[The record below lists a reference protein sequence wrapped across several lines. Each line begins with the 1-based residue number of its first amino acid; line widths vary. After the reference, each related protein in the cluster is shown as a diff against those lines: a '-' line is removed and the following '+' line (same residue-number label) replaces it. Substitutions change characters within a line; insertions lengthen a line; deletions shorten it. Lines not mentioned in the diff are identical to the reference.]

1 MADEDMNRPYIGYR
15 SAGRRPESQQDRRAS
30 ADAPLAALRGFLS
43 GVLGAPGDIESLVRM
58 LPGLSERTVFP
69 TSADVESRLP
79 LRTVSE
85 TPVGRVATTGG
96 QLAGGFYNGPGS
108 PLRVIAKAPSI
119 AGRAGREFL
128 QSNVPVHVV
137 KPKGGNWIGQ
147 SIEEGLSPLKRPLGL
162 SSTDDLREYL
172 ETARAEFPDLVPQY
186 EQQLRER
193 IPKEAINKWIEGPL
207 TKYVKTYMGTP
218 EDPVRVMI
226 ERRAGA
232 AQSAYQTAADEANK
246 QLTRAAQIRAE
257 GPRPG
262 MPPGIW
268 EGAIDRAQYQ
278 GETGLQAA
286 EDALRMSEKSQ
297 AHVPLEDF
305 WALGDPTYT
314 PWPVRKA
321 REKAGFP
328 VEGMAQSPAAKGWE
342 RGSDLMVKST
352 PAGEVASRFPGY
364 AESNPWLSKLDP
376 NEPVYTLGSLGED
389 PAGAGLPELVNTLE
403 YALNP
408 RTRMPEH
415 LRLKPEDL
423 AGYSME
429 KAAQRAADIHAWQAE
444 QQAARDA
451 AKAAKLAQS
460 PAVQTFKEYPESA
473 RGLRWVEIT
482 KPKTDLPK
490 GWQLK
495 EAPWG
500 GDFEVLDDTGVQRA
514 VGTSADEALSKI
526 RGSEGTR
533 LLEEQLKNEG
543 RLMDNCVGGYC
554 SKVESGKTKIY
565 SLRDAKGNPHVTVEV
580 APPTESA
587 YDYWT
592 QTKGLGPESDE
603 FDQWVAANKGSLPKG
618 GYDAW
623 YRRWAKETG
632 REVMEPPPSII
643 QIKGKQNKAPGEQYL
658 PYVQDFVKSG
668 RWADI
673 GDIKNAGMRQ
683 WTERVQDLP
692 SGLMGGMP
700 RFEDI
705 PRGYYT
711 EDELSGLIKD
721 WQQKTGNAP
730 RFAAG
735 GLVNAEPVSYNPDL
749 VDSMVEQLRT
759 ELMHGQ

>member
-1 MADEDMNRPYIGYR
+1 VADEDLNRPYIGYR

-58 LPGLSERTVFP
+58 LPGLSERTVLP
-69 TSADVESRLP
+69 TSEDVERRLP
-79 LRTVSE
+79 LRSVSE

-108 PLRVIAKAPSI
+108 PLRAVATLPS
-119 AGRAGREFL
+119 AVSRAGREFL

-172 ETARAEFPDLVPQY
+172 ETARTEFPDLVPQY

-218 EDPVRVMI
+218 EDPVRAMI

-246 QLTRAAQIRAE
+246 QLARAAQIRAE

-286 EDALRMSEKSQ
+286 EGALRMSEKSQ

-305 WALGDPTYT
+305 WQLGDPTYT

-342 RGSDLMVKST
+342 RGSDLMVKAT
-352 PAGEVASRFPGY
+352 PAGEFASRFPGY

-376 NEPVYTLGSLGED
+376 NEPVYTLGSLSED

-482 KPKTDLPK
+482 KPKTELPK
-490 GWQLK
+490 GWQLR

-500 GDFEVLDDTGVQRA
+500 GDFEVLDDTGAQRA

-526 RGSEGTR
+526 RGSESTR

-565 SLRDAKGNPHVTVEV
+565 SLRDAKGNPHVTIEV
-580 APPTESA
+580 APGADPTGLLHEKDLPPDVYESFKSRGIL
-587 YDYWT
+587 DPSLRWRMDER
-592 QTKGLGPESDE
+592 LGRYVPEIGPFE
-603 FDQWVAANKGSLPKG
+603 
-618 GYDAW
+618 
-623 YRRWAKETG
+623 
-632 REVMEPPPSII
+632 PSII
-643 QIKGKQNKAPGEQYL
+643 QIKGKQNKAPSEQYL

-668 RWADI
+668 QWADI

-683 WTERVQDLP
+683 WTERIQDLP
-692 SGLMGGMP
+692 GGLTGGMP

-721 WQQKTGNAP
+721 WQQKTGNTP

-735 GLVNAEPVSYNPDL
+735 GLVNAEPMGYNPDL

-759 ELMHGQ
+759 ELMHG

>member
-1 MADEDMNRPYIGYR
+1 VADEDLNHPYIGYR

-58 LPGLSERTVFP
+58 LPGLSERTVLP
-69 TSADVESRLP
+69 TSEDVERRLP
-79 LRTVSE
+79 LRSVSE

-108 PLRVIAKAPSI
+108 PLRAVAALPS
-119 AGRAGREFL
+119 AVSRAGREFL

-147 SIEEGLSPLKRPLGL
+147 SIEENLSPLKRPLGV
-162 SSTDDLREYL
+162 DEAGP
-172 ETARAEFPDLVPQY
+172 EA
-186 EQQLRER
+186 
-193 IPKEAINKWIEGPL
+193 AINKWIEGPL

-218 EDPVRVMI
+218 EDPVRMMI

-246 QLTRAAQIRAE
+246 QLARAAQIRAE

-305 WALGDPTYT
+305 WQLGDPTYT

-321 REKAGFP
+321 RAKAGFP

-342 RGSDLMVKST
+342 RGSDLVVKST
-352 PAGEVASRFPGY
+352 PAGEFASRFPRY

-376 NEPVYTLGSLGED
+376 NEPVYTLGSLSED

-482 KPKTDLPK
+482 KPTD
-490 GWQLK
+490 
-495 EAPWG
+495 A
-500 GDFEVLDDTGVQRA
+500 GDDA
-514 VGTSADEALSKI
+514 
-526 RGSEGTR
+526 TR

-580 APPTESA
+580 APGADPTGLLHEKDLPPDVYESLKSRGVL
-587 YDYWT
+587 DPNLRWRLDDR
-592 QTKGLGPESDE
+592 LGRYVPEIGPFE
-603 FDQWVAANKGSLPKG
+603 
-618 GYDAW
+618 
-623 YRRWAKETG
+623 
-632 REVMEPPPSII
+632 PSIV

-668 RWADI
+668 KWDKV
-673 GDIKNAGMRQ
+673 GDIENAGLFRAEDYFGNEQ
-683 WTERVQDLP
+683 LRGIRDLGFDVPNYLSYADARAIESAVINRPTE
-692 SGLMGGMP
+692 G
-700 RFEDI
+700 
-705 PRGYYT
+705 
-711 EDELSGLIKD
+711 
-721 WQQKTGNAP
+721 
-730 RFAAG
+730 FATG

>member
-1 MADEDMNRPYIGYR
+1 MADEDLNRPYIGYR

-58 LPGLSERTVFP
+58 LPGLSERTMLP
-69 TSADVESRLP
+69 TSEDVERRLP
-79 LRTVSE
+79 LRSVSQ

-96 QLAGGFYNGPGS
+96 QLAGGFYTGPGS
-108 PLRVIAKAPSI
+108 PLRVVAGAPSI
-119 AGRAGREFL
+119 VSRAGRDFL

-147 SIEEGLSPLKRPLGL
+147 SIEEGLAPMKRPLGL
-162 SSTDDLREYL
+162 SSTDDLRQYL
-172 ETARAEFPDLVPQY
+172 ETARTEFPDLVPQY

-193 IPKEAINKWIEGPL
+193 IPKEAINQWIEGPL

-218 EDPVRVMI
+218 EDPVRAMI

-232 AQSAYQTAADEANK
+232 AQSAYQSAVDDAGK
-246 QLTRAAQIRAE
+246 QLARAAQIRAE

-305 WALGDPTYT
+305 WTLGDPDYV
-314 PWPVRKA
+314 PWGLRGT

-328 VEGMAQSPAAKGWE
+328 ETGMATHPVAMGWE
-342 RGSDLMVKST
+342 RGSDFMIKSA
-352 PAGEVASRFPGY
+352 PAGEMAATYPKI
-364 AESNPWLSKLDP
+364 AEANPWLSKLNP
-376 NEPVYTLGSLGED
+376 EEPVYMIEGRAD
-389 PAGAGLPELVNTLE
+389 PAHAGLPQLIDTLE
-403 YALNP
+403 YAMNP

-580 APPTESA
+580 APGADPTGLLHEKDLPPDVYESFRSRGIL
-587 YDYWT
+587 DPNLRWRMDE
-592 QTKGLGPESDE
+592 KLGRYVPEIGPFE
-603 FDQWVAANKGSLPKG
+603 
-618 GYDAW
+618 
-623 YRRWAKETG
+623 
-632 REVMEPPPSII
+632 PSII
-643 QIKGKQNKAPGEQYL
+643 QIKGKQNKAPSEQYL
-658 PYVQDFVKSG
+658 PYVQDFVKSDK
-668 RWADI
+668 WADV

-700 RFEDI
+700 KFEDI

-735 GLVNAEPVSYNPDL
+735 GLVNAEPISYNPDL